1 MFSLLYPNTGRC
13 LLDRPI
19 EWLQLP
25 SALPGAVY
33 PADRQCQLAFGPD
46 SRHCGDVQPPCA
58 ALWCSGIA
66 GGRAV
71 CQTKHFPWA
80 DGTPCAAGRV
90 CASGQC
96 VGTAAMREMQVP
108 VDGSWS
114 PWSPWSRCS
123 RSCGGGVSS
132 SQRFCS
138 RPTPRNGG
146 RFCRGERLRFRSCN
160 INKCPG
166 GSAFREQQCA
176 AFNHR
181 VLPALPPVT
190 DWEPRYGGVAAED
203 RCKLICQSR
212 QLGTYQVLQPKVV
225 DGTPCSPSISGMC
238 VSGRCVPAGCDGAI
252 GSNKRFDKCRRC
264 GGDGT
269 GCVRV
274 RGSFRAAA
282 SGYTDVVTIPA
293 GSTHILVRQGPP
305 RSPHMDNIFLALR
318 APSGRPLLNGG
329 SVLVPSD
336 HTVTLTGGVTLSYN
350 GATAPQEQLMG
361 PGPLMEPVVLQL
373 LVGDETEPARLK
385 YSFYVPI
392 REQQQ

>member
-1 MFSLLYPNTGRC
+1 MWARPATPTGAAPSWRTTGCSRRSLLHMSWVSRC

-96 VGTAAMREMQVP
+96 VVLVELMVP

-166 GSAFREQQCA
+166 GSGE
-176 AFNHR
+176 
-181 VLPALPPVT
+181 
-190 DWEPRYGGVAAED
+190 
-203 RCKLICQSR
+203 
-212 QLGTYQVLQPKVV
+212 
-225 DGTPCSPSISGMC
+225 
-238 VSGRCVPAGCDGAI
+238 
-252 GSNKRFDKCRRC
+252 FDKCRRC

-282 SGYTDVVTIPA
+282 GVPA
-293 GSTHILVRQGPP
+293 
-305 RSPHMDNIFLALR
+305 MY
-318 APSGRPLLNGG
+318 PSLECSDWGGTGRPPHPLSGGVYGGKWEGIWGMWGKIRGQMGGGKGGGRSSG
-329 SVLVPSD
+329 SVWTGPSMGFRIGENY
-336 HTVTLTGGVTLSYN
+336 LG
-350 GATAPQEQLMG
+350 PQ
-361 PGPLMEPVVLQL
+361 
-373 LVGDETEPARLK
+373 
-385 YSFYVPI
+385 I
-392 REQQQ
+392 I